1 MHWVTLDR
9 PLFHEVADLGKRL
22 SLEAEV
28 WWRGTMITAMSFT
41 EIRAFL
47 HSDSL
52 IQEPP
57 SICQMSLRICTSLI
71 SLGHHQ
77 VSTTTHT
84 KSKPFPRH
92 RARASRFLLVPGF
105 LEAL

>member
-22 SLEAEV
+22 LLEAEV
-28 WWRGTMITAMSFT
+28 WWRGTVITAMSFT

-77 VSTTTHT
+77 VSTPPTPSQSH
-84 KSKPFPRH
+84 FPGIEQGLLDF
-92 RARASRFLLVPGF
+92 SWFLVF
-105 LEAL
+105 